1 MGPRVAAVVEGRVA
15 GARGDWAEVRSL
27 DAVLAEWPPGSLLY
41 TEATYLRIQWRL
53 SMGDP
58 ALAAKALELIDV
70 LIVRNRETTDLILRA
85 AAAGRAGMDDYAWA
99 SLERL
104 LSKLP
109 HSRRARML
117 ARRALET
124 SRRLGNTEGSQETLR
139 KLKSAAGESRSGA

>member
-1 MGPRVAAVVEGRVA
+1 
-15 GARGDWAEVRSL
+15 
-27 DAVLAEWPPGSLLY
+27 
-41 TEATYLRIQWRL
+41 
-53 SMGDP
+53 MGDP